1 MALTITLAGKVAI
14 VTGASSGIGTA
25 IAEAMGQAGAQ
36 LVVVGRDAERLGAV
50 ARRIRDSGADVHEV
64 VSDVTADGAA
74 REIVDAAVGAFG
86 GVDVLVNCAGVFL
99 LGQPEESLELLDR
112 QWETNVRAPYALVAA
127 ALPELRRRRGAI
139 IFLSSIA
146 GKVGFP
152 TASAYCATK
161 GAIELLTKSL
171 AVEEGPNG
179 VRVNAIAPGNVET
192 SMNAHLMADP
202 DYKRAMLEA
211 TPLGRNGQPAD
222 IAPLAVLLASDHAS
236 FATGASVLCDGGWV
250 AR

>member
-1 MALTITLAGKVAI
+1 MALTISLAGKVAI

-25 IAEAMGQAGAQ
+25 IAEAMGAAGAQ
-36 LVVVGRDAERLGAV
+36 LVIVGRDADRLA
-50 ARRIRDSGADVHEV
+50 ATAQRIRDAGGEAHEV
-64 VSDVTADGAA
+64 VADVTADGAA

-86 GVDVLVNCAGVFL
+86 GIDVLVNCAGTFL
-99 LGQPEESLELLDR
+99 LGTPDESLELLDR
-112 QWETNVRAPYALVAA
+112 QWQTNVRAPFALVAA

-139 IFLSSIA
+139 LFLSSIA

-161 GAIELLTKSL
+161 GAIELLTKAL

-202 DYKRAMLEA
+202 DYKRSMLDA

-222 IAPLAVLLASDHAS
+222 IAPLAVLLASDDAS
-236 FATGASVLCDGGWV
+236 FATGASVLVDGGW
-250 AR
+250 AAQ

>member
-1 MALTITLAGKVAI
+1 MALTISLAGKVAI
-14 VTGASSGIGTA
+14 ITGASSGIGRA
-25 IAEAMGQAGAQ
+25 IAQAMGEAGAR
-36 LVVVGRDAERLGAV
+36 LVLVGRDPERLGETA
-50 ARRIRDSGADVHEV
+50 APIRAAGGEVHELV
-64 VSDVTADGAA
+64 ADVTADGAA
-74 REIVDAAVGAFG
+74 GDIVDAAIGAFG

-99 LGQPEESLELLDR
+99 LGKPEESLDLLDR
-112 QWETNVRAPYALVAA
+112 QWETNVRAPYALAVR
-127 ALPELRRRRGAI
+127 ALPELRRRGGAI

-146 GKVGFP
+146 GKIGFP

-161 GAIELLTKSL
+161 GAVELLTRSL

-202 DYKRAMLEA
+202 GYKRSMLDA
-211 TPLGRNGQPAD
+211 TPLGRNGRPAD
-222 IAPLAVLLASDHAS
+222 IAPLAVLLASEHSS
-236 FATGASVLCDGGWV
+236 FATGASVLVDGGWV